1 MMLRLMDRV
10 ALLFLIFIYLFNA
23 EPYEN
28 IAFSLT
34 WLSLKA
40 SILISKAC
48 LPQPFCN
55 PFKVYISKFHFI
67 MYLLYMLEFLEV
79 AF

>member
-1 MMLRLMDRV
+1 MMFRLMDRV

-48 LPQPFCN
+48 LPQSLFVTPL
-55 PFKVYISKFHFI
+55 KFI
-67 MYLLYMLEFLEV
+67 YQNSTSLCICCIY
-79 AF
+79 